1 MTTAAHD
8 ADERRMAARALL
20 ANPVLTAYRHTEEFA
35 LVRRHAS
42 ALKPAFGRLLGY
54 ALVVESGFARLIKA
68 PLPAQAPVRPARR
81 SSGSE
86 FTPRTY
92 TYLALVC
99 AGLLARDVGEQVLL
113 SQLVEQIR
121 ADAVTAGI
129 TIDDTLAERRDLV
142 AAIDLLLAWGVLTE
156 TDGTVTAWGERR
168 EEALLTVTR
177 GLLPHLVF
185 RPLHPLDRPDLLWVA
200 DPDEPEQPRR
210 TLRRKLVE
218 NPLVHRGDLSDAE
231 RDVLRRERT
240 ELTRVLEESFGLTLE
255 VRAEGALAYDADAQL
270 TDVVFPGTGTVRQ
283 AALLLIDALIEAL
296 QPSPGTEVTLDGRT
310 LPGVLAPWHVVD
322 DELGKLAQAHVGVWR
337 TDVLDHPLQLRD
349 EAADLLKAVG
359 LCTVTGEGLVV
370 HPAAARYRPAVRLA
384 PPATRAKRRLDDDA
398 QQFQAPLFTDGT
410 DENGE
415 PT

>member
-8 ADERRMAARALL
+8 ADERRVAARALL
-20 ANPVLTAYRHTEEFA
+20 ANPVLTAHRHGEQLI
-35 LVRRHAS
+35 LVRRHAG
-42 ALKPAFGRLLGY
+42 ALKSAFGRLLGY
-54 ALVVESGFARLIKA
+54 TLVVESGFARLIKA
-68 PLPAQAPVRPARR
+68 PLSPEAPVRPARR

-99 AGLLARDVGEQVLL
+99 AGLLMRDVGEQVLL

-168 EEALLTVTR
+168 EEALLSVTR
-177 GLLPHLVF
+177 ALLPHLVA
-185 RPLHPLDRPDLLWVA
+185 RPLHTLDHPHLLWAA

-218 NPLVHRGDLSDAE
+218 NPMVHRGDLSDAE
-231 RDVLRRERT
+231 RDVLSRERT
-240 ELTRVLEESFGLTLE
+240 ELTRVLEEGFGLGLE

-270 TDVVFPGTGTVRQ
+270 TDVAFPGTGTVRQ
-283 AALLLIDALIEAL
+283 AALLLLDTLIEVLRPRAGA
-296 QPSPGTEVTLDGRT
+296 QVTLNGQT
-310 LPGVLAPWHVVD
+310 MPGVLAPWHLVD
-322 DELGKLAQAHVGVWR
+322 DELGRLARAHAKAWR
-337 TDVLDHPLQLRD
+337 TDILDNPLLFRDQAVGVLRSVGLVTV
-349 EAADLLKAVG
+349 AAD
-359 LCTVTGEGLVV
+359 GLVV
-370 HPAAARYRPAVRLA
+370 HPLAARYRPTVRHA
-384 PPATRAKRRLDDDA
+384 PPTTRAKRRLDEDPR
-398 QQFQAPLFTDGT
+398 QFQDPLFADSS

-415 PT
+415 TT